1 MVRSRPHIILSGA
14 ITLDG
19 KLATRTGDSKLSTK
33 RDKIRVYKLRS
44 KVDAI
49 IIGKNTAKIDDP
61 LLSIHNIKGKNP
73 IRIILDSN
81 GTLDTNS
88 RIIRTCSKIPTII
101 AVSKKAKP
109 RNLEKLKKF
118 PITVLVCG
126 NDKINIKNLLK
137 ILKQKKIKNVLLE
150 GGGITN
156 WTFLKEKLVDDVII
170 TVTPYLVG
178 GNIATTLVDGT
189 GFSKIIGSTRL
200 KLKNVRKVKN
210 EIILHYHCIW
220 LSYPRNIQK

>member
-1 MVRSRPHIILSGA
+1 MVRSRPHITLSGA

-33 RDKIRVYKLRS
+33 IDKIRVYKLRS

-61 LLSIHNIKGKNP
+61 LLSIHNIKGRNP

-88 RIIRTCSKIPTII
+88 RIIKTCSKIPTII
-101 AVSKKAKP
+101 AVSKKASPK
-109 RNLEKLKKF
+109 NLEKLKKF

-156 WTFLKEKLVDDVII
+156 WTFVKENLVDDIII

-178 GNIATTLVDGT
+178 GGTATTLVDGT
-189 GFSKIIGSTRL
+189 GFSKIVGSTRL

-210 EIILHYHCIW
+210 EITLHYQCV
-220 LSYPRNIQK
+220 

>member
-73 IRIILDSN
+73 IRVILDSN

-88 RIIRTCSKIPTII
+88 RIIKTCSKIPTII

-109 RNLEKLKKF
+109 KNLEKLKKF

-156 WTFLKEKLVDDVII
+156 WTFVKENLVDDIII

-178 GNIATTLVDGT
+178 GSTATTLVDGI

-210 EIILHYHCIW
+210 EIMLHYQCI
-220 LSYPRNIQK
+220 

>member
-1 MVRSRPHIILSGA
+1 MARFRPHVTLSGA

-33 RDKIRVYKLRS
+33 IDKIRVYKLRS

-73 IRIILDSN
+73 IRVILDSN
-81 GTLDTNS
+81 GTIDTNS
-88 RIIRTCSKIPTII
+88 RIIKTCSKISTII
-101 AVSKKAKP
+101 VVSKKAKP
-109 RNLEKLKKF
+109 KNLEKLKKF
-118 PITVLVCG
+118 PITILVCG

-137 ILKQKKIKNVLLE
+137 MLKQKKIKNILLE
-150 GGGITN
+150 GGGLTN
-156 WTFLKEKLVDDVII
+156 WTFLKEKLIDDIII
-170 TVTPYLVG
+170 TLTPYLVG
-178 GNIATTLVDGT
+178 GGTATTLVDGI
-189 GFSKIIGSTRL
+189 GFSKIMGSTRL

-210 EIILHYHCIW
+210 EITVHYECV
-220 LSYPRNIQK
+220 

>member
-1 MVRSRPHIILSGA
+1 MVRSRPHITLSGA

-73 IRIILDSN
+73 IRVILDSN

-88 RIIRTCSKIPTII
+88 RIIKTCSKIPTII
-101 AVSKKAKP
+101 VVSKKAKQK
-109 RNLEKLKKF
+109 NLEKLKKF

-156 WTFLKEKLVDDVII
+156 WAFVKENLVDDII
-170 TVTPYLVG
+170 VTVTPYLVG
-178 GNIATTLVDGT
+178 GGTSTTLVDGI
-189 GFSKIIGSTRL
+189 GFSKIIGSTKL

-210 EIILHYHCIW
+210 EITLHYQC
-220 LSYPRNIQK
+220 N